1 MLNMKK
7 LFSPLFQNKTEHE
20 VITIVSGLPRSGTS
34 LMMSMLEAGGMMVLT
49 DNKRTADIDN
59 PEGYHE
65 YEQVKDLAKGNYS
78 WLSKARGRGVK
89 VISTLLPYLPRQ
101 HRYSIIFMRR
111 DMAEILASQK
121 KMIINR
127 GEDPDKISDT
137 QMTQIFEKN
146 LRQIEEWIN
155 THPNITKM
163 DVSYNQLLRDPESLV
178 HQVNQFVGGNLDM
191 NKMLSVINPNLYRQ
205 RFAK

>member
-1 MLNMKK
+1 MKK
-7 LFSPLFQNKTEHE
+7 LFSPLFQNKNERE

-78 WLSKARGRGVK
+78 WLSKALGKGVK
-89 VISTLLPYLPRQ
+89 VISTLLPYLPTQ
-101 HRYSIIFMRR
+101 HRYRIIFMRR

-178 HQVNQFVGGNLDM
+178 HQINQFLGGNLEI

>member
-1 MLNMKK
+1 MKK

-34 LMMSMLEAGGMMVLT
+34 LMMSMLEAGGMMILT

-78 WLSKARGRGVK
+78 WLSKARGKGVK
-89 VISTLLPYLPRQ
+89 VISTLLPYLPMQ
-101 HRYSIIFMRR
+101 HRYRIIFMRR
-111 DMAEILASQK
+111 NMAEILASQK

-127 GEDPDKISDT
+127 GEDPDKIPDT

-146 LRQIEEWIN
+146 LRQVDEWIN
-155 THPNITKM
+155 SHPNITKLEI
-163 DVSYNQLLRDPESLV
+163 SYNQLLDDPEPLV

-191 NKMLSVINPNLYRQ
+191 NKMLDVINPNLYRQ
-205 RFAK
+205 RLAK

>member
-1 MLNMKK
+1 MSNMKK

-34 LMMSMLEAGGMMVLT
+34 LMMSMLEAGGMMVLA

-89 VISTLLPYLPRQ
+89 VISTLLPNLPMQ
-101 HRYSIIFMRR
+101 HRYRIIFMRR

-127 GEDPDKISDT
+127 GEDPDKIPDT

-155 THPNITKM
+155 THPNVTKI

-178 HQVNQFVGGNLDM
+178 HQVNQFVGGNLDL
-191 NKMLSVINPNLYRQ
+191 NKMLNVINPNLYRQ

>member
-1 MLNMKK
+1 MKK

-34 LMMSMLEAGGMMVLT
+34 LMMSMLEAGGMMILT

-78 WLSKARGRGVK
+78 WLSKARGKGVK
-89 VISTLLPYLPRQ
+89 VISTLLPYLPMQ
-101 HRYSIIFMRR
+101 HRYRIILMRR
-111 DMAEILASQK
+111 NMAEILASQK

-127 GEDPDKISDT
+127 GEDPDKIPDT

-146 LRQIEEWIN
+146 LRQVDEWIN
-155 THPNITKM
+155 SHPNITKLEI
-163 DVSYNQLLRDPESLV
+163 SYNQLLDDPEPLV

-191 NKMLSVINPNLYRQ
+191 NKMLDVINPNLYRQ
-205 RFAK
+205 RLAK